1 MLTKA
6 LWWLTAFNIGMA
18 VAFQIARLAVEA
30 AR

>member
-1 MLTKA
+1 MVTKA
-6 LWWLTAFNIGMA
+6 LWWFTAFNFGMA

>member
-1 MLTKA
+1 MVTKA
-6 LWWLTAFNIGMA
+6 LWWFTAFNVGIA

>member
-1 MLTKA
+1 MATKV
-6 LWWLTAFNIGMA
+6 LWWFAAFNIGMT

>member
-1 MLTKA
+1 MVTKV
-6 LWWLTAFNIGMA
+6 LWWFTAFNVGMA

>member
-1 MLTKA
+1 MVTKV

-18 VAFQIARLAVEA
+18 VVFQIARLAVEA

>member
-1 MLTKA
+1 MMTKV
-6 LWWLTAFNIGMA
+6 LWWFTAFNVGMA

>member
-1 MLTKA
+1 MVTKV